1 MAQIPVLL
9 ALVGAMYFLI
19 LRPQQQKAK
28 AQRELLNAISEGD
41 AVVTTSG
48 IYGVV
53 TELDGAV
60 AYLEVAEGIE
70 LKIVRSTIASIVKDP
85 AAADDESK

>member
-28 AQRELLNAISEGD
+28 AQRELLNAIGEGD

-53 TELDGAV
+53 AELDGAV

-70 LKIVRSTIASIVKDP
+70 LKIVRSSIASIVKDP
-85 AAADDESK
+85 AVADDESK